1 MSAIIDVI
9 GREVLDSRGNP
20 TVEAEVWL
28 ESGCIA
34 TAAVPSG
41 ASTGVREA
49 IELRDG
55 DPARYSGK
63 GVTKAVGNVS
73 GEIADAV
80 IGLEASDQEFID
92 RLMIDLDGTE
102 NKSRLGANAILA
114 VSMAVAR
121 AAAQETGLPL
131 YRYFGCGD
139 ASRSDDER
147 DQRRRAREQQPRP
160 AGIHDCSGG
169 RLELP

>member
-102 NKSRLGANAILA
+102 NKSQQDHGD
-114 VSMAVAR
+114 
-121 AAAQETGLPL
+121 
-131 YRYFGCGD
+131 CGD
-139 ASRSDDER
+139 SGLHRIADVYSGTDQYKEQDLGSD
-147 DQRRRAREQQPRP
+147 P
-160 AGIHDCSGG
+160 
-169 RLELP
+169 ELAKLQ

>member
-92 RLMIDLDGTE
+92 RLMIEVFVMHRQTPTAR
-102 NKSRLGANAILA
+102 KTRA
-114 VSMAVAR
+114 VSAPTPSSPFPWLSPAR
-121 AAAQETGLPL
+121 PL
-131 YRYFGCGD
+131 RKRG
-139 ASRSDDER
+139 SRSTAISAVR
-147 DQRRRAREQQPRP
+147 VR
-160 AGIHDCSGG
+160 
-169 RLELP
+169 